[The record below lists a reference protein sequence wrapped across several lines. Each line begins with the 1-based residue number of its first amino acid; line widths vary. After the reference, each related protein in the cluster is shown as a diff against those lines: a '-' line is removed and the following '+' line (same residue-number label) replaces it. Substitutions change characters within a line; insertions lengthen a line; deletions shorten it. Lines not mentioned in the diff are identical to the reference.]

1 MLSKEQQDKFVGG
14 LPDQATSKD
23 VALLSLT
30 LASVY
35 ELEVYE
41 FKEVILSLA
50 AIIESGGYEKMI
62 AYKRAME
69 RMN

>member
-1 MLSKEQQDKFVGG
+1 MLSDEARDKFMDG
-14 LPDQATSKD
+14 LPDQATVKD
-23 VALLSLT
+23 VALMSLV

-35 ELEVYE
+35 DLEVDQ

-50 AIIESGGYEKMI
+50 ATIESGGYEKMM
-62 AYKRAME
+62 ANKRARE

>member
-1 MLSKEQQDKFVGG
+1 M
-14 LPDQATSKD
+14 
-23 VALLSLT
+23 SLV

-35 ELEVYE
+35 DLEVDQ

-50 AIIESGGYEKMI
+50 ATIESGGYEKMM
-62 AYKRAME
+62 ANKRARE